1 MRVRSYLKT
10 GPISSIGSIL
20 IAILALVIVAIP
32 VTRARSNSYQQ
43 KTSSVLAAAN
53 SGGAMM
59 QGVGFIQV
67 EGATLN
73 TRFENALAKGRAAS
87 GQTPFWIG
95 YSFDLKPGTAVDLNI
110 TGPDGSKTYVAVA
123 SGKLEPQ
130 YQTRN
135 AGVFFAYG
143 SDGSS
148 VSRVELYNLDAAR
161 DFKHPVYWLGKAG
174 DDESLSLLKTVLAAT
189 GKSSASERLVDA
201 IGLHKS
207 REVEP
212 ILKDVFSTSG
222 SLEVRKK
229 ALFWLGSFEGSKDL
243 LLQVAQ
249 NGQESA
255 EVRKQAVEG
264 IGRSDNSS
272 QAMSSLESIYDSKK
286 SPDMKVRIIEEASR
300 NANPEVAIRFLFKV
314 AESETDYNVRQVAI
328 SYLARMA
335 GDRSLASGGTGN
347 GNDEETQLQLHAIS
361 AILQRP
367 ATEAVPFLIDMAK
380 TNPKPVVRERAIR
393 SLASIHDPR
402 VLMFYREI
410 LAQ

>member
-1 MRVRSYLKT
+1 MRATRLSL
-10 GPISSIGSIL
+10 SFM
-20 IAILALVIVAIP
+20 ILALAIL
-32 VTRARSNSYQQ
+32 TAE
-43 KTSSVLAAAN
+43 N

-59 QGVGFIQV
+59 QGVGFIRV
-67 EGATLN
+67 EGPTLN
-73 TRFENALAKGRAAS
+73 ARFEKALATGRAAS
-87 GQTPFWIG
+87 GKTPFWIG
-95 YSFDLKPGTAVDLNI
+95 YSFDLKPGTGVDVNI
-110 TGPDGSKTYVAVA
+110 TSADGSKTYVAVA

-135 AGVFFAYG
+135 AGIFFEYA

-161 DFKHPVYWLGKAG
+161 DFKYPVYWLGRA
-174 DDESLSLLKTVLAAT
+174 DDNESLSLLKTVLASNR
-189 GKSSASERLVDA
+189 KSSVSERLVDA

-207 REVEP
+207 REVEV
-212 ILKDVFSTSG
+212 ILKEIFSTSG

-249 NGQESA
+249 NGQENV

-264 IGRSDNSS
+264 IGRGDSS

-286 SPDMKVRIIEEASR
+286 SPDLKLRIIDEASR
-300 NANPEVAIRFLFKV
+300 NANPDVAVTFLFKV
-314 AESETDYNVRQVAI
+314 AESEPDYNVRQVAI

-335 GDRSLASGGTGN
+335 GDRSLLASGATGN
-347 GNDEETQLQLHAIS
+347 SNDEETQLQLQAIS

-367 ATEAVPFLIDMAK
+367 ATEAVPFLIEMAK
-380 TNPKPVVRERAIR
+380 TNPKPLVRERAIR
-393 SLASIHDPR
+393 SLASIQDPR
-402 VLMFYREI
+402 VLKFFREI
-410 LAQ
+410 LEK

>member
-1 MRVRSYLKT
+1 MRMAKLSFLV
-10 GPISSIGSIL
+10 P
-20 IAILALVIVAIP
+20 ALAIVAIP
-32 VTRARSNSYQQ
+32 VTMATTISYEQ
-43 KTSSVLAAAN
+43 KTSPAVAAAN
-53 SGGAMM
+53 SGGATM
-59 QGVGFIQV
+59 QGAGFIQV
-67 EGATLN
+67 EGPTLN
-73 TRFENALAKGRAAS
+73 TRFENALAKARAAS

-123 SGKLEPQ
+123 SGKLEPR
-130 YQTRN
+130 YETRN
-135 AGVFFAYG
+135 AGVFFEYG
-143 SDGSS
+143 PDGSS

-161 DFKHPVYWLGKAG
+161 AFKYPVYWLGKAG
-174 DDESLSLLKTVLAAT
+174 DDESLGLLKAVLAST

-212 ILKDVFSTSG
+212 ILKEVFSTSG
-222 SLEVRKK
+222 LLEVRKK

-249 NGQESA
+249 NGQENV
-255 EVRKQAVEG
+255 EIRKQAVEG
-264 IGRSDNSS
+264 VGRGDSS
-272 QAMSSLESIYDSKK
+272 QAISSLESIYDSKK
-286 SPDMKVRIIEEASR
+286 SPDLKVKIIEEASR
-300 NANPEVAIRFLFKV
+300 NANPDVAVTFLFKV
-314 AESETDYNVRQVAI
+314 AESERDYNVRQVAI

-367 ATEAVPFLIDMAK
+367 ATEAVPFLIEMAK
-380 TNPKPVVRERAIR
+380 TNPKPLVRERAIR
-393 SLASIHDPR
+393 SLASIQDPR

-410 LAQ
+410 LEK

>member
-1 MRVRSYLKT
+1 MRVAK
-10 GPISSIGSIL
+10 ISLSFL
-20 IAILALVIVAIP
+20 ILALAIVAIR
-32 VTRARSNSYQQ
+32 VTLASAISQQLKNS
-43 KTSSVLAAAN
+43 SALAAAN

-135 AGVFFAYG
+135 AGVFFEYG

-174 DDESLSLLKTVLAAT
+174 DDESLSLLKTVLAST

-212 ILKDVFSTSG
+212 ILKEVFSTSG

-249 NGQESA
+249 NGQENV
-255 EVRKQAVEG
+255 EIRKQAVEG
-264 IGRSDNSS
+264 IGRGDSS
-272 QAMSSLESIYDSKK
+272 QAVSSLESIYHSKK
-286 SPDMKVRIIEEASR
+286 SPDLKVKIIEEASR
-300 NANPEVAIRFLFKV
+300 NANPDVAISFLFKV
-314 AESETDYNVRQVAI
+314 AESEPDHNVRQVAI

-335 GDRSLASGGTGN
+335 GDRSLASGATGN

-367 ATEAVPFLIDMAK
+367 VTEAVPFLIEMAK
-380 TNPKPVVRERAIR
+380 TNPKPLVRERAIR
-393 SLASIHDPR
+393 SLASIQDPR
-402 VLMFYREI
+402 VLRFYREI
-410 LAQ
+410 LEK

>member
-1 MRVRSYLKT
+1 MRVAKLSL
-10 GPISSIGSIL
+10 SFL
-20 IAILALVIVAIP
+20 ILALAIVAIR
-32 VTRARSNSYQQ
+32 VTMASAISYQQ
-43 KTSSVLAAAN
+43 TSSALAAAN

-67 EGATLN
+67 EGPTLN

-87 GQTPFWIG
+87 GRTPFWIG
-95 YSFDLKPGTAVDLNI
+95 YSFDLKPGTGVDVSI
-110 TGPDGSKTYVAVA
+110 TGADGSKTYVAVA
-123 SGKLEPQ
+123 SGRLEPQ

-135 AGVFFAYG
+135 AGVFFEYG

-161 DFKHPVYWLGKAG
+161 DFKYPVYWLGKAN
-174 DDESLSLLKTVLAAT
+174 DDESLSLLKTVFASN

-207 REVEP
+207 REVEV
-212 ILKDVFSTSG
+212 ILKEVFSTSG

-229 ALFWLGSFEGSKDL
+229 ALFWLGSLEGTKDL

-249 NGQESA
+249 NGQESV
-255 EVRKQAVEG
+255 EIRKQAVQG
-264 IGRSDNSS
+264 IGRGDSA

-286 SPDMKVRIIEEASR
+286 SPDLKLRIIEEASR
-300 NANPEVAIRFLFKV
+300 NANPAVAVTFLFKV
-314 AESETDYNVRQVAI
+314 AESEPDYNVRQVAV

-367 ATEAVPFLIDMAK
+367 ATEAVPFLIEMAK
-380 TNPKPVVRERAIR
+380 TNPKPLVRERAIR
-393 SLASIHDPR
+393 SLASIQDPR
-402 VLMFYREI
+402 VLKFFREI
-410 LAQ
+410 LEK

>member
-1 MRVRSYLKT
+1 MRVAFL
-10 GPISSIGSIL
+10 
-20 IAILALVIVAIP
+20 ILALAIVATLATAI
-32 VTRARSNSYQQ
+32 SYQQ
-43 KTSSVLAAAN
+43 KTSSALAAAN

-67 EGATLN
+67 EGPTLN
-73 TRFENALAKGRAAS
+73 ARFENALAKGRAAS
-87 GQTPFWIG
+87 GRTPFWIG

-110 TGPDGSKTYVAVA
+110 TGADGSKTYVAVA

-135 AGVFFAYG
+135 AGAFFEYG

-148 VSRVELYNLDAAR
+148 LSRVELYNLDAAR
-161 DFKHPVYWLGKAG
+161 DFKYPVYWLGRAG
-174 DDESLSLLKTVLAAT
+174 DNESLGLLKTVLAAN
-189 GKSSASERLVDA
+189 GKSSVSERLVDA

-207 REVEP
+207 SDVGI
-212 ILKDVFSTSG
+212 ILKDVFATSG

-229 ALFWLGSFEGSKDL
+229 ALFWLGSLEGTKDL

-249 NGQESA
+249 NGQENV
-255 EVRKQAVEG
+255 EIRKQAVEG
-264 IGRSDNSS
+264 IGRGGDSS
-272 QAMSSLESIYDSKK
+272 QAMSSLESMYDSKK

-300 NANPEVAIRFLFKV
+300 NANPDVAVNFLFKV
-314 AESETDYNVRQVAI
+314 AESEPDHNVRQVAI

-335 GDRSLASGGTGN
+335 GDRSLLASGATGN

-367 ATEAVPFLIDMAK
+367 ATEAVPFLIEMAK

-393 SLASIHDPR
+393 SLASIQDPR
-402 VLMFYREI
+402 VLRFYREI
-410 LAQ
+410 LEQ

>member
-1 MRVRSYLKT
+1 MRASKV
-10 GPISSIGSIL
+10 GPISLIGPIL
-20 IAILALVIVAIP
+20 IAILALAIVAI
-32 VTRARSNSYQQ
+32 SYQQ
-43 KTSSVLAAAN
+43 KTSSALAAAN

-59 QGVGFIQV
+59 QGIGFIQV
-67 EGATLN
+67 EGPTLN

-95 YSFDLKPGTAVDLNI
+95 YSFDLKPGTTVDLNI
-110 TGPDGSKTYVAVA
+110 TGPDGSKTYLAVA

-135 AGVFFAYG
+135 AGVFFEYG

-148 VSRVELYNLDAAR
+148 VSRVELYNLDVAR
-161 DFKHPVYWLGKAG
+161 DFKYPVYWLGKSG
-174 DDESLSLLKTVLAAT
+174 DDESLGLLKTVLAST

-212 ILKDVFSTSG
+212 ILKEVFSTSG

-249 NGQESA
+249 NGQENV
-255 EVRKQAVEG
+255 EIRKQAVEG
-264 IGRSDNSS
+264 IGRGDNSS

-286 SPDMKVRIIEEASR
+286 SPDLKVRIIEEASR
-300 NANPEVAIRFLFKV
+300 NTNPDVAISFLFKV
-314 AESETDYNVRQVAI
+314 AETERDYNVRQVAI

-367 ATEAVPFLIDMAK
+367 ATEAVPFLIEMAK
-380 TNPKPVVRERAIR
+380 TNPKPLVRERAIR
-393 SLASIHDPR
+393 TLASIQDPR
-402 VLMFYREI
+402 VLRFYREI
-410 LAQ
+410 LEK

>member
-1 MRVRSYLKT
+1 MRVAKLSL
-10 GPISSIGSIL
+10 SFL
-20 IAILALVIVAIP
+20 ILALAILAIP
-32 VTRARSNSYQQ
+32 VTRARGIFYQQ
-43 KTSSVLAAAN
+43 KTSSALAAAN

-59 QGVGFIQV
+59 QGVGFIRV
-67 EGATLN
+67 EGPTLN
-73 TRFENALAKGRAAS
+73 ARFEKALATRRAAS

-95 YSFDLKPGTAVDLNI
+95 YSFDLKPGTGVDINI

-135 AGVFFAYG
+135 AGVFFQYS

-161 DFKHPVYWLGKAG
+161 DFKYPVYWLGRA
-174 DDESLSLLKTVLAAT
+174 DDNESLSLLKTVLASNR
-189 GKSSASERLVDA
+189 KSSASERLVDA

-207 REVEP
+207 SEVEI
-212 ILKDVFSTSG
+212 ILKEIFTTPG
-222 SLEVRKK
+222 SVEVRKK
-229 ALFWLGSFEGSKDL
+229 ALFWLGGLEGGKDL

-249 NGQESA
+249 NGQESV
-255 EVRKQAVEG
+255 EIRKQAVEG
-264 IGRSDNSS
+264 IGRGDSS
-272 QAMSSLESIYDSKK
+272 QAISSLESIYDSKK
-286 SPDMKVRIIEEASR
+286 SPDLKLRIIEEASR
-300 NANPEVAIRFLFKV
+300 NANPDVAITFLFKV
-314 AESETDYNVRQVAI
+314 AESEPDYNVRQVAI

-335 GDRSLASGGTGN
+335 SDRSLLASGATGN

-393 SLASIHDPR
+393 TLASIQDPR
-402 VLMFYREI
+402 VLRFFREI
-410 LAQ
+410 LEK